1 MKAED
6 VYNLFEEKVKKQIA
20 SLKIILQG
28 FETAFD
34 QRTPKFGKVSKED
47 LQELRHWAIFVHS
60 EINDGMIFVIL
71 HYLYP
76 KGVFSRG
83 VTPTGTQLA
92 RAQFI
97 FNNLLEKRSFS
108 GRLEVFKNLKE
119 VYEFDSTLISLMKR
133 VNRIRN
139 DFAHPTINSLSKY
152 VAYKNLHKAYADL
165 VKGLSEFK
173 LVIEKVK
180 GNNLLLEV

>member
-1 MKAED
+1 MD
-6 VYNLFEEKVKKQIA
+6 KVKKRIA

-28 FETAFD
+28 FEIAFD
-34 QRTPKFGKVSKED
+34 QRTPKFGEVSKEN

-60 EINDGMIFVIL
+60 EINDGITFVIL
-71 HYLYP
+71 RYFYP
-76 KGVFSRG
+76 KGVFSRD
-83 VTPTGTQLA
+83 VSPTGTQLA

-97 FNNLLEKRSFS
+97 FSNLLEKRSFS
-108 GRLEVFKNLKE
+108 GRLEIFKNLKE

-133 VNRIRN
+133 VNEIRN
-139 DFAHPTINSLSKY
+139 DFAHPTINSLNKY
-152 VAYKNLHKAYADL
+152 VTYKNLNKAYADL

-180 GNNLLLEV
+180 DNNLLLEV